1 MCMENSNQQ
10 SDVFFLPVFPLHVV
24 VFPGE
29 VFNLHI
35 FEPRYKQLVHHVKEN
50 NGLFGVLPV
59 LNKRPTDF
67 LTVVELKSIYR
78 TYPDGAMDIR
88 THGRQVVRLLNF
100 DQKNERFAYPSG
112 VVTAKHHLQPGLA
125 HSAAV
130 PSVWQR
136 FREALFELS
145 HHLGVT
151 RNFIP
156 SENHFAVFKVV
167 HYLGFSPEQEYELLF
182 CSNETERML
191 WVINML
197 QKMLPDV
204 KHKEE
209 MRHRISLNGHFKEL
223 KSPEF

>member
-1 MCMENSNQQ
+1 MEHSNQQ
-10 SDVFFLPVFPLHVV
+10 EDAFFLPLFPLHVV

-35 FEPRYKQLVHHVKEN
+35 FEQRYKQLVHYVKEG

-59 LNKRPTDF
+59 LSKRPSEF
-67 LTVVELKSIYR
+67 LTIVKLNSIYR

-88 THGRQVVRLLNF
+88 TQGMQVVRLLSF
-100 DQKNERFAYPSG
+100 DQKTDTFIFPTG
-112 VVTAKHHLQPGLA
+112 VVTAKHDLHLGLEQ
-125 HSAAV
+125 STAV
-130 PSVWQR
+130 PEVWQR
-136 FREALFELS
+136 FRASLFELS

-191 WVINML
+191 LVMKML
-197 QKMLPDV
+197 QKVLPDV

>member
-1 MCMENSNQQ
+1 MENSNQQ
-10 SDVFFLPVFPLHVV
+10 SDAFFLPLFPLHVV
-24 VFPGE
+24 VYPKE

-35 FEPRYKQLVHHVKEN
+35 FEQRYKQLVHFVQER
-50 NGLFGVLPV
+50 NGLFGVLPI
-59 LNKRPTDF
+59 LGKRPAEF
-67 LTVVELKSIYR
+67 LTIVKLNSIYR

-88 THGRQVVRLLNF
+88 TQGTQVVRLLSF
-100 DQKNERFAYPSG
+100 EQKTDRFIFPSG
-112 VVTAKHHLQPGLA
+112 VVTANHNLYPSLEQA
-125 HSAAV
+125 TAV
-130 PSVWQR
+130 PEVWQR
-136 FREALFELS
+136 FREALLDLS
-145 HHLGVT
+145 QHLGVT

-167 HYLGFSPEQEYELLF
+167 HYLGFTPEQEYELLF

-191 WVINML
+191 WVIRLL
-197 QKMLPDV
+197 QKVLPDV